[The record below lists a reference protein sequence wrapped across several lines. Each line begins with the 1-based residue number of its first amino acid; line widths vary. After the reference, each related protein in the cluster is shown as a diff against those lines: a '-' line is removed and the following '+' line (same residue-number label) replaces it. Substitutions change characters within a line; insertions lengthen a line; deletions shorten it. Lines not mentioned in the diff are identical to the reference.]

1 MLGTQASPASA
12 ITILMPGWRSS
23 TPEKMS
29 PVIGSNAGR
38 LLREAGRGGDHKIRG
53 AAIFLVESGF
63 FHQDGEV
70 KARSVCRLP
79 PPTTRAGCAQ
89 LVTNVKI
96 WSFT

>member
-1 MLGTQASPASA
+1 
-12 ITILMPGWRSS
+12 
-23 TPEKMS
+23 MS

-70 KARSVCRLP
+70 KADRYVDFLRQRPEPGVHNS
-79 PPTTRAGCAQ
+79 
-89 LVTNVKI
+89 
-96 WSFT
+96 